1 VTPPAAPGL
10 PTRRPRARQP
20 AGIAEA
26 FGATQSHLDVRLLD
40 LPITQI
46 ERDPDQPRKRFNEQ
60 TLRQLADS
68 IAERG
73 VLQPVL
79 VRRIGEERYK
89 LIAGERRCRASQ
101 LAGLGRIPAFVRDNA
116 EDATALELALIE
128 NTVRDDITVVE
139 EARTLVTLIEDLQV
153 TQETIAVR
161 IGRSR
166 SDLAN
171 TIRLLDLPDEVLDLL
186 EDGRLTKGHGK
197 ALLAEPDHARR
208 RDLARRAAVHEW
220 SVRQL
225 ADAIANRASI
235 TSRRRVVPADAA
247 AAGRELAERL
257 EHHVPAPVIV
267 RPRGTG
273 FTIQIKANDLAH
285 AQTIVDAITTDPELD
300 ELGPAE
306 QEQRSARNA

>member
-1 VTPPAAPGL
+1 MTRPAARGL
-10 PTRRPRARQP
+10 PTRRPP
-20 AGIAEA
+20 AGRPAGVAEV
-26 FGATQSHLDVRLLD
+26 FGATSGSHVDTRLLD
-40 LPITQI
+40 LPITHI
-46 ERDPDQPRKRFNEQ
+46 ERDSDQPRKRFDQ
-60 TLRQLADS
+60 QALQQLADS

-79 VRRIGEERYK
+79 VRRVGKERFK

-101 LAGLGRIPAFVRDNA
+101 LAGLERIPAFVRDDA

-128 NTVRDDITVVE
+128 NTVREDITVVE

-153 TQETIAVR
+153 TQEAIAVR
-161 IGRSR
+161 VGRSR

-197 ALLAEPDHARR
+197 ALLAEADHARR
-208 RDLARRAAVHEW
+208 RDHARRAAAQEW

-225 ADAIANRASI
+225 EDAIADRAP
-235 TSRRRVVPADAA
+235 TALRRRRVSADAA

-257 EHHVPAPVIV
+257 ERHVPAPVLV
-267 RPRGTG
+267 RPRGIG

-285 AQTIVDAITTDPELD
+285 AQAIVEAITTH
-300 ELGPAE
+300 
-306 QEQRSARNA
+306 SSSTT